1 MGVVEVIAMTV
12 IYVLLLIGALVCFV
26 LAAANVKVGRLSSTN
41 LVGLGLAL
49 FTLVP
54 LIQQINRL

>member
-1 MGVVEVIAMTV
+1 MTV

-26 LAAANVKVGRLSSTN
+26 LAAVNVKVGRTPIN
-41 LVGLGLAL
+41 LVAAGLVL